1 MGGGADGARARA
13 DREAGAPGAA
23 GLRAA
28 AGRGGQ
34 AAAAAHLP
42 GRHVRAGG
50 RASSGRRRPAGHDHG
65 HAEGSRTLGGKGT
78 VGFLHRKFLG
88 VVETPREAVL
98 RNLGHLLQ
106 AKRGAAS
113 VLPGFGL
120 TETGF
125 RSDAERLAGLGAE
138 IRETLSRY
146 EPRVEVVAIDEVP
159 AAAGGAPGLVVRLV
173 LRDSHEPMDLLLDP
187 GSRRL
192 RERPPEEAAGEDDP

>member
-1 MGGGADGARARA
+1 M
-13 DREAGAPGAA
+13 
-23 GLRAA
+23 
-28 AGRGGQ
+28 
-34 AAAAAHLP
+34 
-42 GRHVRAGG
+42 
-50 RASSGRRRPAGHDHG
+50 
-65 HAEGSRTLGGKGT
+65 
-78 VGFLHRKFLG
+78 GFLHRKFLG

-146 EPRVEVVAIDEVP
+146 EPRVEVVAIDEAP
-159 AAAGGAPGLVVRLV
+159 ATAGGAPGLVVRL
-173 LRDSHEPMDLLLDP
+173 LMRDSQEPMDLLLDP